1 MQFVYLSS
9 SAALQW
15 IDRVPYPRMLLNKQ
29 TEASQK
35 CGALS
40 HFGSVLLFSF
50 AASDTVD
57 VSFKISVVDK
67 LTQNVLHKGGNGA
80 GVESQ
85 LFFKM

>member
-1 MQFVYLSS
+1 
-9 SAALQW
+9 
-15 IDRVPYPRMLLNKQ
+15 MLLNKQ

-57 VSFKISVVDK
+57 MSFKISVVEQLGK
-67 LTQNVLHKGGNGA
+67 HVLHKCRNGTRIKAELFLIYLHKMPWENHITDTQGGRDG
-80 GVESQ
+80 
-85 LFFKM
+85 F